1 MKRLVMC
8 LNHLTFKMKRLLLG
22 DHNLTLYNHSKNR
35 PTWRDVECHKR
46 FEYVFFIINWFWGG
60 VAQLTVQQMISEP
73 RSWVRVTRMSLWGMD
88 CWRTTIWL
96 PTTTLKTGSHVVMS
110 NTIKNFSVSSSSPIG
125 FKVEWHSSRF
135 DIYIYIYIL
144 WKWAIISHLSY
155 FIL

>member
-1 MKRLVMC
+1 MLLKEMKRLVMC

-60 VAQLTVQQMISEP
+60 VIQLTVRQMVSEP
-73 RSWVRVTRMSLWGMD
+73 RSWVQVTRMSLWGMD

-125 FKVEWHSSRF
+125 FKVEWHSSRSN
-135 DIYIYIYIL
+135 IY
-144 WKWAIISHLSY
+144 HVNSY
-155 FIL
+155 TIKIRIKV